1 MTDLIQEVKKLNEW
15 NDQGR
20 FEEVLI
26 ETNTDLDQVTDENT
40 EEEVASIHI
49 VRGNALYGLG
59 RFEEAVQAYAKA
71 IELDTFDVQA
81 RCNYGSALYT
91 LGRYVDALNA
101 CDAAILTDD
110 TFAPAYIN
118 AAHCLAALKHEEEA
132 VYALKQ
138 AFTLDPK
145 NYDLGRAVADMAA
158 DLENFE
164 VAFEVYLKIAALP
177 DAAKDIHETIA
188 AFLKKSRETLKP
200 TDWQKA
206 VDTWRR
212 QYITN
217 PEVLR
222 LSADLMR

>member
-1 MTDLIQEVKKLNEW
+1 MADLMQEVQKLNDW
-15 NDQGR
+15 NEQGR
-20 FEEVLI
+20 FEEVLM
-26 ETNTDLDQVTDENT
+26 ETNTNLDQVTDENT
-40 EEEVASIHI
+40 EEEVASIHV

-59 RFEEAVQAYAKA
+59 RFEEAAAAYAKA

-81 RCNYGSALYT
+81 RCNYGSTLYT

-101 CDAAILTDD
+101 CDAAILTDEN
-110 TFAPAYIN
+110 FAPAYIN

-138 AFTLDPK
+138 AYTLSPK
-145 NYDLGRAVADMAA
+145 DYALGRAVADMAA
-158 DLENFE
+158 ELDNFE

-177 DAAKDIHETIA
+177 DAATDIHEAIA
-188 AFLKKSRETLKP
+188 NLLQKVRKNMGRSE
-200 TDWQKA
+200 WHKA
-206 VDTWRR
+206 VDTWRK
-212 QYITN
+212 QFITN